1 MAMVDSV
8 RARMMAAMKEKDTQL
23 KDVLSS
29 LLAALKDGVIKKRA
43 DLTQEEEF
51 AIIAKELKQ
60 TKETM
65 EAAPKDRTDIIDECA
80 FKIKVL
86 SAYLPEQMDEQAIRA
101 AIEGVLAKLGIS
113 APAPKD
119 KGIIMRELMPLVK
132 GKADGAKV
140 SELLGTYL
148 AG

>member
-1 MAMVDSV
+1 MSMVDTV

-29 LLAALKDGVIKKRA
+29 LLSALKDGVIKKRA
-43 DLTQEEEF
+43 DLTGEEEL
-51 AIIAKELKQ
+51 AIVARELKQ
-60 TKETM
+60 AKETM
-65 EAAPKDRTDIIDECA
+65 ESAPKDRTDIIDECA

-86 SAYLPEQMDEQAIRA
+86 STYLPEQMDEQAIRA
-101 AIEGVLAKLGIS
+101 AIEGVLAKLGIT

-148 AG
+148 NA